1 MSFKKLIEVT
11 KSRFLFDLHI
21 MKKHCKN
28 FVSSFK
34 SEKKNVIAQEEI
46 GGEEEDGIGS
56 EKVGVDEGKDIGENV
71 VENAKNDVIVEENK
85 KQDVKIMDY
94 KDKLKKSV
102 RKATLHTKFFR
113 DEEVKLVIK
122 HLTNRMR
129 VNGFVSEEDIDKICV
144 NLDQEK
150 REVVFDILSKRHIE
164 YSDKRL
170 QYSKYYTDNK
180 EKRMQELLSL
190 ISIKE
195 SVIQSSD
202 YVYVSKLY
210 HEALVASNFPEQIKP
225 GWIETLLQ
233 FDGNMDFVVNIGP
246 TEVQSVVLYLER
258 KQNALEDEMYQL
270 TKLGRKDIDLK
281 SKIEFIRD
289 RIKQLK
295 KQEIQLHSL
304 SLYIINKGIDPD
316 EVRRSSKRT
325 IQRMMAEG
333 IECKY
338 ATHYQGRT
346 FRSSIPVGVD
356 FLKGREIV
364 VPSKVLKDA
373 FIFKKVEGLE

>member
-246 TEVQSVVLYLER
+246 TEVQSVVLY
-258 KQNALEDEMYQL
+258 
-270 TKLGRKDIDLK
+270 
-281 SKIEFIRD
+281 
-289 RIKQLK
+289 
-295 KQEIQLHSL
+295 
-304 SLYIINKGIDPD
+304 
-316 EVRRSSKRT
+316 
-325 IQRMMAEG
+325 
-333 IECKY
+333 
-338 ATHYQGRT
+338 
-346 FRSSIPVGVD
+346 
-356 FLKGREIV
+356 FL
-364 VPSKVLKDA
+364 
-373 FIFKKVEGLE
+373 

>member
-11 KSRFLFDLHI
+11 KNRFLFDLHI

-28 FVSSFK
+28 FVSSFR
-34 SEKKNVIAQEEI
+34 SEKKNVIAQEWVGDEKEKKI
-46 GGEEEDGIGS
+46 DEKED
-56 EKVGVDEGKDIGENV
+56 VDEGNENIGEHL
-71 VENAKNDVIVEENK
+71 VEKEDLGVPDKKTEENK

-94 KDKLKKSV
+94 KDKFKKSV

-164 YSDKRL
+164 YIDKKL
-170 QYSKYYTDNK
+170 QYSKYYADNK
-180 EKRMQELLSL
+180 EKRMQELLNL

-195 SVIQSSD
+195 LVIQSSD

-281 SKIEFIRD
+281 SKIEFVQE

-295 KQEIQLHSL
+295 KQEVKLHSL
-304 SLYIINKGIDPD
+304 SLYIVNKGIDPD

-325 IQRMMAEG
+325 IQR
-333 IECKY
+333 
-338 ATHYQGRT
+338 
-346 FRSSIPVGVD
+346 SIKC
-356 FLKGREIV
+356 L
-364 VPSKVLKDA
+364 LKDY
-373 FIFKKVEGLE
+373 K